1 MVKSEFRNQGDEC
14 IVNPKNCP
22 HGLSFSIWEK
32 ALYQEDVLQVMNDHE
47 KKYILSTGMGFF
59 RFSPLCTE
67 FDVMPTIFRKQSKY
81 KNILQA
87 LNLQ

>member
-47 KKYILSTGMGFF
+47 KKYILSTGKNFF
-59 RFSPLCTE
+59 HSIRLVDFIIIE
-67 FDVMPTIFRKQSKY
+67 RKHSKHQ
-81 KNILQA
+81 NILQA
-87 LNLQ
+87 LNLL

>member
-1 MVKSEFRNQGDEC
+1 MIKSEFQNQGDEC

-47 KKYILSTGMGFF
+47 KKYILSTGKNFF
-59 RFSPLCTE
+59 IVLDNWILHLRPIIE
-67 FDVMPTIFRKQSKY
+67 RKHSKH
-81 KNILQA
+81 
-87 LNLQ
+87 

>member
-47 KKYILSTGMGFF
+47 KKYILSTGKPF
-59 RFSPLCTE
+59 RNIRFKGAMT
-67 FDVMPTIFRKQSKY
+67 MTILYSKQSNY
-81 KNILQA
+81 QNILQA
-87 LNLQ
+87 LNLL